1 MKKIFNFALY
11 DFANSA
17 FTTII
22 ITFIF
27 ATYFATQIAPN
38 PVLGQTYWGWT
49 IGITGF
55 FIAIIGPI
63 AGSFADKKNR
73 IVFFIRCFSLL
84 CISFTA
90 LLWFSKP
97 SQSYLLYTLV
107 IVGIANFFY
116 ELSLIFYNS
125 LLKDISTSKNL
136 GKSSGFG
143 FALGYIGGIVIL
155 LISIKLF
162 IDNDSLPFGL
172 TKEES
177 QNIRAIALLVSIWFL
192 IFSIPFLFFVIKETK
207 KKITKSVSSNFMDLK
222 SVSSN
227 FMDLKKLVWNRR
239 FSVLGKFLIARMLY
253 ADGLNAI
260 IVMGGI
266 FAVGVFNLEIKELLK
281 LSVLMNVTA
290 FIGAFMG
297 GVAND
302 RFGSKIVIIF
312 SLVGLIFSSIAILFI
327 YSKSAF
333 FFLAAINGLFIGPVQ
348 SASRVVITSLLN
360 KSNQGKGFGL
370 FATSGKLTSFLGP
383 LLVSTV
389 TFLTNSQRIGFS
401 AAIILLL
408 AGLIILLN
416 IKKIS

>member
-27 ATYFATQIAPN
+27 ATYFAKQIAPN
-38 PVLGQTYWGWT
+38 PILGQSYWGWT

-55 FIAIIGPI
+55 LVAIIGPVV
-63 AGSFADKKNR
+63 GSFADKKNR

-84 CISFTA
+84 CILFTS

-107 IVGIANFFY
+107 IVGIANLFY

-125 LLKDISTSKNL
+125 LLKDISTDKNL

-143 FALGYIGGIVIL
+143 FALGYIGGILIL
-155 LISIKLF
+155 LVSIKLF
-162 IDNDSLPFGL
+162 IDTNNLPFGL
-172 TKEES
+172 IKEES
-177 QNIRAIALLVSIWFL
+177 QNIRAIALLVSVWFL
-192 IFSIPFLFFVIKETK
+192 IFSFPFLFFIIKERK
-207 KKITKSVSSNFMDLK
+207 KKIKKSISSNFT
-222 SVSSN
+222 
-227 FMDLKKLVWNRR
+227 DLKKLLWGKKI
-239 FSVLGKFLIARMLY
+239 SVLGKFLIARMLY

-266 FAVGVFNLEIKELLK
+266 FAVGVFNLEIKDLLK
-281 LSVLMNVTA
+281 LSILMNITA
-290 FIGAFMG
+290 FIGAFLG
-297 GVAND
+297 GIAND
-302 RFGSKIVIIF
+302 KYGSKIIIIF
-312 SLVGLIFSSIAILFI
+312 SLIGLILSSICILFTF
-327 YSKSAF
+327 STSTF
-333 FFLAAINGLFIGPVQ
+333 FFLASINGLFIGPIQ
-348 SASRVVITSLLN
+348 SASRVVITSMLN
-360 KSNQGKGFGL
+360 KNNQGKGFGL

-389 TFLTNSQRIGFS
+389 TFLTGSQRLGFS
-401 AAIILLL
+401 AAIILLF
-408 AGLIILLN
+408 AGLIILFK
-416 IKKIS
+416 IKKIN